1 MGYSLQQFYGI
12 PTLRYS
18 ESHRSHTEP
27 QINKNLIRPNH
38 TASARY
44 RTDERALFIDVA
56 KIFARGVH
64 DVGDCQ
70 FWEQAVRGDLRVE
83 LHKNTLSQYSQ
94 RGLAHR

>member
-1 MGYSLQQFYGI
+1 MGYIFKQFYGTF
-12 PTLRYS
+12 TLRYS
-18 ESHRSHTEP
+18 ESHRSHTGP

-83 LHKNTLSQYSQ
+83 LHKNALSQYSQ